1 LKELLYILVIPLA
14 SLAGLAAF
22 TTWWAAS
29 VYVLVIALFA
39 AYAAKRHEKRHRQ
52 ESLDDRLSE
61 ERMES
66 AREKLIEEF
75 RS

>member
-1 LKELLYILVIPLA
+1 MA

-22 TTWWAAS
+22 TTWWTAS
-29 VYVLVIALFA
+29 VYVLAIGLFA
-39 AYAAKRHEKRHRQ
+39 VYAERLQKKRQRLG
-52 ESLDDRLSE
+52 SLDDRLSQ

-66 AREKLIEEF
+66 ARERLIEEF